1 VEETPLGHAGEKQH
15 DTGDDEED
23 ADRLVR
29 RQRTEQYAR
38 PHQRGEWPEDQPND
52 TVETA
57 DVSFHASTSGSH
69 TQNGCVRF
77 LHYET
82 HRAGEFLTFEA
93 QWGVTVSG
101 SLTVLL
107 STLLF
112 RTIIV
117 GAVVLVLKFIYEGVF
132 MQAGMLLLAISF
144 FAYLSFTEARLL
156 E

>member
-1 VEETPLGHAGEKQH
+1 MP
-15 DTGDDEED
+15 
-23 ADRLVR
+23 
-29 RQRTEQYAR
+29 
-38 PHQRGEWPEDQPND
+38 
-52 TVETA
+52 
-57 DVSFHASTSGSH
+57 
-69 TQNGCVRF
+69 
-77 LHYET
+77 
-82 HRAGEFLTFEA
+82 FEA
-93 QWGVTVSG
+93 QLEVTVSET
-101 SLTVLL
+101 LTILL